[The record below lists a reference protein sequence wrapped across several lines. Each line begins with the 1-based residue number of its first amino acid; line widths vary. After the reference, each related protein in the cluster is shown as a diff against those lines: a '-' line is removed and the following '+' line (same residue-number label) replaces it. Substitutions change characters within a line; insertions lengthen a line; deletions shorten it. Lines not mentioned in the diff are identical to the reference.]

1 MRRHNPRKWFRRIR
15 KKLQQVTSIIEDWKT
30 FSFINRAK
38 LSTMEATES
47 KEKETLKRTYGK
59 IVLMLE
65 NATLSSE
72 KLETKTVSQ
81 QDGLSQETEMDLRI
95 LGCEL
100 IQTAGILLKLP
111 QVSNSRTIAL
121 QKIIRARHVWW
132 KSTSTMMLKWLKS
145 FSKLKFNEAPLL
157 SLAGRHG
164 IGTSAFPAILLLQVL
179 RPPWYGGD
187 RDGLHLPGVE
197 DWGSAEA
204 APGCSECF

>member
-1 MRRHNPRKWFRRIR
+1 
-15 KKLQQVTSIIEDWKT
+15 
-30 FSFINRAK
+30 
-38 LSTMEATES
+38 MEATES

-121 QKIIRARHVWW
+121 QKIIRARHV
-132 KSTSTMMLKWLKS
+132 
-145 FSKLKFNEAPLL
+145 
-157 SLAGRHG
+157 
-164 IGTSAFPAILLLQVL
+164 
-179 RPPWYGGD
+179 
-187 RDGLHLPGVE
+187 
-197 DWGSAEA
+197 
-204 APGCSECF
+204 